1 VAINRGGKDQDFTR
15 VNHQIRI
22 PQIRLIDQEG
32 KQVGMVE
39 TRKALEMAEALSLDL
54 VEVAPNSRP
63 PVCRIMDY
71 GKYKYEQ
78 SKKLRKR
85 KQHTSK
91 LKEVKMGPQ
100 TAEHDYT
107 FLLGHAQ
114 EFLQGHN
121 KVKVSIT
128 FRGRQ
133 NAHRE
138 FGAEL
143 MKRVQKDLEHVGT
156 PEGPVRQ
163 EGRDMVLMLAPKSA

>member
-1 VAINRGGKDQDFTR
+1 M
-15 VNHQIRI
+15 
-22 PQIRLIDQEG
+22 IDQEG
-32 KQVGMVE
+32 TQIGVVD
-39 TRKALEMAEALSLDL
+39 TRKAMEMAEAINLDL

-78 SKKLRKR
+78 SKKQRKR
-85 KQHTSK
+85 KQHTSR
-91 LKEVKMGPQ
+91 LKEVKFGPQ
-100 TAEHDYT
+100 TADHDYH
-107 FLLGHAQ
+107 FLVRHAAG
-114 EFLQGHN
+114 FLEEKN

-143 MKRVQKDLEHVGT
+143 MKRVQKDLENFGIA
-156 PEGPVRQ
+156 EGPVRQ